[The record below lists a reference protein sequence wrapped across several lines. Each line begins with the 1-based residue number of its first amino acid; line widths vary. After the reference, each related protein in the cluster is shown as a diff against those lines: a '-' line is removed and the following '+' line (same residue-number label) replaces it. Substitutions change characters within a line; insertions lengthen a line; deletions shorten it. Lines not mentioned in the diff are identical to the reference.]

1 MHVAFLGLGTMG
13 AGMARNLLARG
24 HAVRGWNRS
33 AAKAE
38 PLRELGLELAATPAA
53 AAHEADAAI
62 TCLTDDAA
70 VEQVVLGEQGVLAGL
85 PRGALLIDCST
96 TSFALTERIAAAAAA
111 RGIAF
116 VDAPI
121 TGSKLGAAGA
131 RLTFMVGGAPEHVAR
146 AQPLFD
152 AMGRHVVHVGERV
165 GQGQAAKYCLNMTQA
180 IVLEG
185 VLEGYV
191 LARALDVPLAKMAEI
206 YENSAGKT
214 GVGSF
219 KTPYL
224 EARDFEPHFRLDLM
238 HKDLHLALR
247 EAEDRR
253 MPLPAAQAVRVLYDQ
268 AVAEGMGPRDFVA
281 IVQLL
286 ERWAGVVLG
295 APPDAST
302 QPKK

>member
-13 AGMARNLLARG
+13 AGMARNLLARE
-24 HAVRGWNRS
+24 HVVVGWNRS
-33 AAKAE
+33 RDKAE
-38 PLRELGLELAATPAA
+38 ALREHGLALADTPAA
-53 AAHEADAAI
+53 AAREAEAAI
-62 TCLTDDAA
+62 LCLTDDAA

-85 PRGALLIDCST
+85 PSGALLIDCST

-111 RGIAF
+111 RNVAF
-116 VDAPI
+116 LDAPI

-131 RLTFMVGGAPEHVAR
+131 RLTFMVGGPPEHVAR
-146 AQPLFD
+146 AQPLFE

-191 LARALDVPLAKMAEI
+191 LAQALDVPLAKMAEI

-224 EARDFEPHFRLDLM
+224 EARDFSPHFRLDLM

-295 APPDAST
+295 ASPDAA

>member
-1 MHVAFLGLGTMG
+1 MRIAFLGLGTMG
-13 AGMARNLLARG
+13 AGMARNLLARE
-24 HAVRGWNRS
+24 HVVVGWNRS
-33 AAKAE
+33 RDKAE
-38 PLRELGLELAATPAA
+38 ALREHGLELADSPAM
-53 AAHEADAAI
+53 AAHAADAAI
-62 TCLTDDAA
+62 VCLSDDAA
-70 VEQVVLGEQGVLAGL
+70 VEQVVLGDAGVLATL
-85 PRGALLIDCST
+85 PSDALLIDCST
-96 TSFALTERIAAAAAA
+96 TSFELTARVEAAASA
-111 RGIAF
+111 RGVAF
-116 VDAPI
+116 LDAPI

-131 RLTFMVGGAPEHVAR
+131 RLTFMVGGPAERVAR
-146 AQPLFD
+146 AQPLFE

-191 LARALDVPLAKMAEI
+191 LAQALDVPLTKLADIFEH
-206 YENSAGKT
+206 SAGKT

-268 AVAEGMGPRDFVA
+268 AVAEGMGPRDFLA

-286 ERWAGVVLG
+286 ERWGRVVVG
-295 APPDAST
+295 EA